1 MIRDPLLYGVI
12 GALVGGVIVWFM
24 ASSAVN
30 NNVTGMMQM
39 MGMRGQTQEMMQE
52 TQEVMMG
59 NHGDESMSMNAMVDE
74 LKGKSGDEFD
84 KTFINL
90 MIEHHQGAI
99 DMASVAKTSTGHQ
112 EIKDLADNIISAQ
125 TGEIDL
131 MRQWQKTWGY

>member
-1 MIRDPLLYGVI
+1 MRRDLLLYGVI

>member
-1 MIRDPLLYGVI
+1 MRRDPLLYGVI

>member
-1 MIRDPLLYGVI
+1 MRRDPLLYGVI

-39 MGMRGQTQEMMQE
+39 MGMRGQTPEMMQE